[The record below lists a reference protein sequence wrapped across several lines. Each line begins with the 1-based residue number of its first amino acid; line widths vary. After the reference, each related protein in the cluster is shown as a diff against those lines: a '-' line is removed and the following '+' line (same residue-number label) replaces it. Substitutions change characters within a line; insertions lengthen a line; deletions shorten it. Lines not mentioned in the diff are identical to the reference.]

1 MSSDESKDEERLEIS
16 EPQEEEYLRKP
27 DRIFS
32 YTDPE
37 VCESSPYNVACILL
51 SLAQLFSPP
60 LSLTRKS

>member
-27 DRIFS
+27 DRVFS

-37 VCESSPYNVACILL
+37 VCDSSPDTVACILL
-51 SLAQLFSPP
+51 
-60 LSLTRKS
+60 

>member
-37 VCESSPYNVACILL
+37 VCDSCPDNVACILPPKFGTLFSTTL
-51 SLAQLFSPP
+51 SL
-60 LSLTRKS
+60 